1 MSNTKLTTR
10 SINNCRFGFLTSD
23 GQSALFDTVPADF
36 APQWLDT
43 APNAKILILCS
54 DNPYPKCVEYF
65 LKAHPD
71 GKVYAPPY
79 TAHVLTSILGGDFHC
94 TWVRDNTK
102 IFVGPCKISFTTV
115 TQPGRGAYLVAD
127 TGIGGTY
134 SGIDV
139 RTETPVAVYDRPT
152 VAIVYVSGCDFTEV
166 IAEKIKE
173 GTTAAQG
180 LETVLIDLAALD
192 TEKAIAALKNCNGIL
207 IGTPSVDNDA
217 DKKIWDLIS
226 TMRSADF
233 SGRPAAVFGTY
244 KDRLD
249 AISNAAE
256 RLQQLKL
263 ALIKDNFAV
272 QYCPEEAQLAAA
284 YEYGYDI
291 GCIMQNKPNPHRS
304 KLVKCLV
311 CGEIFD
317 ASLGHCPVCNVGMD
331 QCVPVEE
338 EPIGHAADTER
349 TYIIAGG
356 GTAGVSAAEAIRK
369 RDSTGKII
377 IISSEPH
384 LPINRPMLS
393 KNIAVAAQSEESI
406 LLKSRQWYEE
416 NNIEIYVNTAVNAID
431 PKRKN
436 VSLRNGKAIGYDRLI
451 YAMGAE
457 CFIPNIPGKDLDGTI
472 AIRSLKDLHLL
483 WGKLPKAKTAV
494 VIGGGVLGLEAA
506 YELKKMRLSVTV
518 LEAAP
523 RLMARQIDSAT
534 SDAVAAAAQECGINV
549 ITNAAVSRINGR
561 TKVHSVQLDNGSVY
575 AADIVIISCGS
586 KAVTAVAEN
595 VGIEC
600 RRAIVVNNR
609 METSIPN
616 IYACGDCAEFDGMNY
631 QLWAEASEQG
641 RIAGA
646 NAADDPVAYTPVPYG
661 TSMEAFGTRL
671 FAIGDVGLG
680 GKEYKTTEHY
690 NELENTRSKYWF
702 VDGKLCGGILFG
714 STDNT
719 QILTDGVTEQ
729 KSYRQLK
736 DLL

>member
-1 MSNTKLTTR
+1 MSNTNFTTH
-10 SINNCRFGFLTSD
+10 SINGCRFGCLTSD
-23 GQSALFDTVPADF
+23 GQSALFDTVPAEF

-43 APNAKILILCS
+43 APNATTLILCS

-79 TAHVLTSILGGDFHC
+79 TAHVLTSILGDDFHC

-102 IFVGPCKISFTTV
+102 ISVGTCKICFTTV
-115 TQPGRGAYLVAD
+115 SQPRKGAYLIAD
-127 TGIGGTY
+127 TGIAGTY
-134 SGIDV
+134 SGTDT
-139 RTETPVAVYDRPT
+139 RPETHAAVYARPT
-152 VAIVYVSGCDFTEV
+152 VAIVYVSGCDFTEI
-166 IAEKIKE
+166 IAEKIKD
-173 GTTAAQG
+173 GITAAQG
-180 LETVLIDLAALD
+180 LDTVLIDLAAVD
-192 TEKAIAALKNCNGIL
+192 TANALAALKNANGIL
-207 IGTPSVDNDA
+207 IGTPSADNDA
-217 DKKIWDLIS
+217 DKRVWDLIT

-244 KDRLD
+244 KDSPD
-249 AISNAAE
+249 AMSNTAE

-263 ALIKDNFAV
+263 TLIKDSFTV
-272 QYCPEEAQLAAA
+272 QYRPEEAQLAAA

-291 GCIMQNKPNPHRS
+291 SCIMQNKPNPHRS

-317 ASLGHCPVCNVGMD
+317 TSLGHCPVCNVGMD

-338 EPIGHAADTER
+338 EPIGHAVDTER
-349 TYIIAGG
+349 SYIIAGG

-369 RDSTGKII
+369 RDATGKII

-384 LPINRPMLS
+384 LPINRPILS

-416 NNIEIYVNTAVNAID
+416 NNIEIHLNTTINAID
-431 PKRKN
+431 SKRKT
-436 VSLRNGKAIGYDRLI
+436 VSLRNGKSVGYDKLI

-483 WGKLPKAKTAV
+483 WGKLPKAKNAV

-523 RLMARQIDSAT
+523 RLMARQIDSET
-534 SDAVAAAAQECGINV
+534 SDAVAVAARKCGINV

-595 VGIEC
+595 AGIEC

-609 METSIPN
+609 METSIPD
-616 IYACGDCAEFDGMNY
+616 IYACGDCAEFDGVNY

-671 FAIGDVGLG
+671 FAIGDVGQG
-680 GKEYKTTEHY
+680 DKEYKTTEY
-690 NELENTRSKYWF
+690 RNELENTRRKYWY

-714 STDNT
+714 STDNA
-719 QILTDGVTEQ
+719 QMLTDGVSEQ
-729 KSYRQLK
+729 KSYHQLK
-736 DLL
+736 GLL